1 MDSGDSFLFII
12 LVILLMLSAFFSSSE
27 TALMTVNKIRLR
39 SLAEEGNKRAAM
51 VLDITENHTSKML
64 SAILI
69 GNNIVNISASS
80 LSATLAYAFGG
91 YMVSIAT
98 AVLTVAILVFG
109 EITPKN
115 YATVNAEKIALRYIP
130 VIRFFMTVMTPV
142 IFVINLFSRGIMFL
156 LRVDPKAADKAL
168 TEEDLRTI
176 VDVSHEDG
184 IIESGEKE
192 MIYNVFDLGDANAK
206 DIMVPRVHVT
216 FANVDNTYD
225 ELIEIFRE
233 DKFTRLPV
241 YEENPDNI
249 VGIINMK
256 DLLLYDR
263 DTSFNIR
270 DIMRQPH
277 FTYEYKN
284 ISELL
289 VEMRD
294 STFNIAI
301 VLDEYGEMAGLITLE
316 DILEEIVGEIH
327 DEYDEQEDEKIRQVA
342 DNEYIIEG
350 SLNLDD
356 VNDRLGTSFSSED
369 YDSLGG
375 FIIEQLDDRL
385 PEVNDEVTTADGAR
399 LVVEKLDKNRVESVH
414 VYLPES
420 DTEKSEETE
429 SAPESSSDK
438 AVKPRAEQTA
448 E

>member
-1 MDSGDSFLFII
+1 MDSGDSFQFII
-12 LVILLMLSAFFSSSE
+12 LIILLMLSAFFSSSE

-115 YATVNAEKIALRYIP
+115 YATINAEKITLRYIP
-130 VIRFFMTVMTPV
+130 VIRFFMAVMTPV
-142 IFVINLFSRGIMFL
+142 IFIINLFSRGIMFL
-156 LRVDPKAADKAL
+156 LRVDPSAADRAM

-184 IIESGEKE
+184 IIESDEKE

-216 FANVDNTYD
+216 FANVDNTYE

-263 DTSFNIR
+263 NETFNIK
-270 DIMRQPH
+270 DIMRKPH
-277 FTYEYKN
+277 FTYEYKS

-327 DEYDEQEDEKIRQVA
+327 DEYDEQEDEKIQQISK
-342 DNEYIIEG
+342 NEYIIEG

-356 VNDRLGTSFSSED
+356 VNDHLGTSLESED

-375 FIIEQLDDRL
+375 FIIELLDDRL
-385 PEVNDEVTTADGAR
+385 PEVNDEVNTEDGIR
-399 LVVEKLDKNRVESVH
+399 LVVEKLDKNRVELVH
-414 VYLPES
+414 VYLPEQ
-420 DTEKSEETE
+420 ETDEDEVQADGKNQAE
-429 SAPESSSDK
+429 SAAPKEM
-438 AVKPRAEQTA
+438 
-448 E
+448 

>member
-1 MDSGDSFLFII
+1 MDSGDSFQFII
-12 LVILLMLSAFFSSSE
+12 LIILLMLSAFFSSSE

-115 YATVNAEKIALRYIP
+115 YATINAEKIALRYIP
-130 VIRFFMTVMTPV
+130 VIRFFMAVMTPV
-142 IFVINLFSRGIMFL
+142 IFIINLFSRGIMFL
-156 LRVDPKAADKAL
+156 LRVDPSAADRAM

-184 IIESGEKE
+184 IIESDEKE

-216 FANVDNTYD
+216 FANVDNTYE

-263 DTSFNIR
+263 NETFNIK
-270 DIMRQPH
+270 DIMRKPH

-327 DEYDEQEDEKIRQVA
+327 DEYDEQEDEKIQQISK
-342 DNEYIIEG
+342 NEYIIEG

-356 VNDRLGTSFSSED
+356 VNDHLGTSLESED

-375 FIIEQLDDRL
+375 FIIELLDDRL
-385 PEVNDEVTTADGAR
+385 PEVNDEVKTEDGIR
-399 LVVEKLDKNRVESVH
+399 LVVEKLDKNRVELVH
-414 VYLPES
+414 VYLPEQ
-420 DTEKSEETE
+420 ETDEDEVQADGKNQAE
-429 SAPESSSDK
+429 SAAPKEM
-438 AVKPRAEQTA
+438 
-448 E
+448 

>member
-1 MDSGDSFLFII
+1 MDSGDSFQLII
-12 LVILLMLSAFFSSSE
+12 LIILLMLSAFFSSNE
-27 TALMTVNKIRLR
+27 TALMSVSKLKLR
-39 SLAEEGNKRAAM
+39 TRADSGDKRAAM
-51 VLDITENHTSKML
+51 VLDVTENHTSKML

-69 GNNIVNISASS
+69 GNNIVNLSASA
-80 LSATLAYAFGG
+80 LATSLAYAFGG

-115 YATVNAEKIALRYIP
+115 YATINAEKLALRYIG

-142 IFVINLFSRGIMFL
+142 IFIINLFSRGIMFL
-156 LRVDPKAADKAL
+156 LRVDPDASGKGI
-168 TEEDLRTI
+168 TEDELRTI

-184 IIESGEKE
+184 IIESDEKE

-216 FANVDNTYD
+216 FADVDNTYE
-225 ELIEIFRE
+225 ELIEIFRK

-241 YEENPDNI
+241 YEETQDNI

-256 DLLLYDR
+256 DLLLYDKNQP
-263 DTSFNIR
+263 FHIR
-270 DIMRQPH
+270 DIMRKPH
-277 FTYEYKN
+277 FTYEYKS

-327 DEYDEQEDEKIRQVA
+327 DEYDETEDELIRRIS
-342 DNEYIIEG
+342 DREYIIEG
-350 SLNLDD
+350 SMSLDD
-356 VNDRLGTSFSSED
+356 VNDRLHTELASED

-375 FIIEQLDDRL
+375 LIIEYLDDRL
-385 PEVNDEVTTADGAR
+385 PEKGDEVITDDGIR
-399 LVVEKLDKNRVESVH
+399 LAVESLDKNRVESVH
-414 VYLPES
+414 VYLPEVPVSEGEPGEGKQS
-420 DTEKSEETE
+420 DTAEASEKDVV
-429 SAPESSSDK
+429 SDT
-438 AVKPRAEQTA
+438 Q
-448 E
+448 

>member
-1 MDSGDSFLFII
+1 
-12 LVILLMLSAFFSSSE
+12 
-27 TALMTVNKIRLR
+27 MTVNKIRLR

-115 YATVNAEKIALRYIP
+115 YATINAEKITLRYIP
-130 VIRFFMTVMTPV
+130 IIRFFMAVMTPV
-142 IFVINLFSRGIMFL
+142 IFIINLFSRGIMFL
-156 LRVDPKAADKAL
+156 LRVDPSAADRAM

-184 IIESGEKE
+184 IIESDEKE

-216 FANVDNTYD
+216 FANVDNTYE

-263 DTSFNIR
+263 NETFNIK
-270 DIMRQPH
+270 DIMRKPH

-327 DEYDEQEDEKIRQVA
+327 DEYDEQEDEKIQQISK
-342 DNEYIIEG
+342 NEYIIEG

-356 VNDRLGTSFSSED
+356 VNDHLGTSLESED

-375 FIIEQLDDRL
+375 FIIELLDDRL
-385 PEVNDEVTTADGAR
+385 PEVNDEVNTEDGIR
-399 LVVEKLDKNRVESVH
+399 LVVEKLDKNRVELVH
-414 VYLPES
+414 VYLPEQ
-420 DTEKSEETE
+420 ETDEDEVQADGKNQAE
-429 SAPESSSDK
+429 SAAPKEM
-438 AVKPRAEQTA
+438 
-448 E
+448 